1 MAEQK
6 CKNFVIASVAK
17 QSIWH
22 KIKCMKKFTFE
33 LQKVLEFRDF
43 EKQQA
48 EGELAKALAVETE
61 INENLK
67 KIAQNY
73 AAVKAQMKGSNDF
86 QDIMAQSQYNNL
98 LEYQKEELLKQL
110 TQAKLVTEQ
119 KREVLRECMKK
130 TTALEKLKEK
140 QLADWKQAADYEEAE
155 LLDEVKNKINFSQ
168 S

>member
-1 MAEQK
+1 
-6 CKNFVIASVAK
+6 
-17 QSIWH
+17 
-22 KIKCMKKFTFE
+22 MKKFTFE
-33 LQKVLEFRDF
+33 LENVLEFRNF

-48 EGELAKALAVETE
+48 EGELAKAIAVENE

-73 AAVKAQMKGSNDF
+73 AAVKASMKGNLDF
-86 QDIMAQSQYNNL
+86 EDVMAQSQYNNL
-98 LEYQKEELLKQL
+98 LEQQKEELLKQL

-140 QLADWKQAADYEEAE
+140 QLDEWKQAADYEEAE
-155 LLDEVKNKINFSQ
+155 LLDEVKNKL
-168 S
+168 

>member
-1 MAEQK
+1 MA
-6 CKNFVIASVAK
+6 
-17 QSIWH
+17 
-22 KIKCMKKFTFE
+22 KKFVFE

-61 INENLK
+61 INDNLK

-73 AAVKAQMKGSNDF
+73 AAVKAEMKGSLSVQDF
-86 QDIMAQSQYNNL
+86 MAQSQYNNL

-130 TTALEKLKEK
+130 TTALEKLREK
-140 QLADWKQAADYEEAE
+140 QLAEWKQAADYEEAE
-155 LLDEVKNKINFSQ
+155 LLDEVKNKL
-168 S
+168 